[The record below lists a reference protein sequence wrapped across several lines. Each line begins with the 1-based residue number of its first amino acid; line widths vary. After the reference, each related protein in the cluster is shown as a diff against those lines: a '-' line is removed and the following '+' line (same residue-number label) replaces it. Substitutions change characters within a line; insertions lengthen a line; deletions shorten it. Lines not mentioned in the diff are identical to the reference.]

1 MMSPRNIEK
10 NVDAG
15 KNMKLKKKT
24 SNKDLDSEE
33 ESMH

>member
-1 MMSPRNIEK
+1 MMMSPRNIEK
-10 NVDAG
+10 NMDAG
-15 KNMKLKKKT
+15 KNMKLKKT